1 MFIIW
6 DGCCMFIYTQTNNR
20 GWIFDARVC
29 KTSSMIF
36 GIDWYFDFVIANPEN
51 AVPQKYLDWNVRS
64 IFRAILEIIKNS
76 VIIARQN
83 SFNILKI
90 KT

>member
-6 DGCCMFIYTQTNNR
+6 DGCCMFIYIQTNNH
-20 GWIFDARVC
+20 GWIFDTGVC

-36 GIDWYFDFVIANPEN
+36 GIDWYFDFVITNPEN

-64 IFRAILEIIKNS
+64 IFRAILEIIKSS
-76 VIIARQN
+76 VIIAHKN
-83 SFNILKI
+83 SFNIFQI